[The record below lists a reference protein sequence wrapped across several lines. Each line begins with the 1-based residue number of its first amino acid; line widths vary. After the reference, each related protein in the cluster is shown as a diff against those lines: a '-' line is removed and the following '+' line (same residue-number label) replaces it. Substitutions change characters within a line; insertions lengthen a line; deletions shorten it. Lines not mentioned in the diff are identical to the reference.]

1 MPLECFDNGD
11 AEPLDPEAWEA
22 LADAVAAGGAPL
34 RARSRYRG
42 AQGGLSWLPCEVV
55 AYDAT
60 RQRFELRWSDSGKGK
75 WATRFNVLFDAEDE
89 LKFHER
95 VAAAKTLQAA
105 VEGEARYRF
114 YATHELPHALTAMRA
129 DVERRR
135 RARRRRRRGGAGG
148 GAAGGPRRDA

>member
-95 VAAAKTLQAA
+95 VAAAKA
-105 VEGEARYRF
+105 
-114 YATHELPHALTAMRA
+114 LPG
-129 DVERRR
+129 RRW
-135 RARRRRRRGGAGG
+135 RARRATASTRRTSCRTR
-148 GAAGGPRRDA
+148 